1 MEDSPMPTVMLFCD
15 PTGRIVEG
23 HPGNGLDRDLPTGG
37 NLWEALNIDADS
49 VNAVMAAPPETIH
62 TVVAPPGQTALLQ
75 VLPIPPSMAPNGG
88 FLAALTLPP
97 APLGETNHHNPEAS
111 ASALDYAVFNAVFND
126 VDAGILLTDDNFS
139 ILSANRKAR
148 DMYTMGNDGL
158 EGKPLP
164 DILRPSDQT
173 RVLTTAGSLAS
184 GGFWRG
190 NLTTLGSG
198 GQKITVSVTIRSLN
212 VREVR
217 LFQFILTDLR
227 KRISLERDL
236 AQSRL
241 QVQDMDTALKQVLR
255 NVEEERQELKDELVQ
270 QVREG
275 VLPTIERIVQEDS
288 HLVRQAYRSAL
299 EEKIADMVETSSEA
313 ESLFALLTPREMDI
327 CRLIQQSWQ
336 GRAIAEQLGI
346 SFETLQTHRK
356 NIRRKLG
363 LKGGPISLSA
373 FLQQHPPL

>member
-1 MEDSPMPTVMLFCD
+1 
-15 PTGRIVEG
+15 
-23 HPGNGLDRDLPTGG
+23 
-37 NLWEALNIDADS
+37 
-49 VNAVMAAPPETIH
+49 
-62 TVVAPPGQTALLQ
+62 
-75 VLPIPPSMAPNGG
+75 MAPNGG